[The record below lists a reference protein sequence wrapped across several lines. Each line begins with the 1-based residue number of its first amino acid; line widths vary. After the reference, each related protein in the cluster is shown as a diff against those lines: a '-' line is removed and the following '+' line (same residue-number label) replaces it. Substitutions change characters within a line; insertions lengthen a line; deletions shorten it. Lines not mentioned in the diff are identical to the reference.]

1 MKEDKSNI
9 SLLKHSTNLQMQK
22 YISLD
27 YDNTQ
32 RYTFP

>member
-1 MKEDKSNI
+1 
-9 SLLKHSTNLQMQK
+9 LKHSTNLQMQK